1 MDAIKF
7 IKERQR
13 MCRFYGH
20 ADNCYQCPAKDCE
33 CSTLEYMADDNRVV
47 DIVEKWSE
55 EHPAKTRQS
64 VFLERY
70 PNARRDCQDI
80 LCICPAEI
88 FGDTVCQPLLCS
100 ECRRKFWIQEVE

>member
-7 IKERQR
+7 VK
-13 MCRFYGH
+13 
-20 ADNCYQCPAKDCE
+20 
-33 CSTLEYMADDNRVV
+33 
-47 DIVEKWSE
+47 KWSK

-64 VFLERY
+64 VFLEQY

-88 FGDTVCQPLLCS
+88 FGDTVCQPILCS
-100 ECRRKFWIQEVE
+100 ECRHKFWMQEVE